1 MGKSWTVQ
9 WYSVTGTEKMLISH
23 SSSETSEEVTAWRG
37 SLLLFVLF
45 VILCYSNPSNLYTD
59 LGSGDKDL
67 NPFKA

>member
-1 MGKSWTVQ
+1 
-9 WYSVTGTEKMLISH
+9 MLISH

-59 LGSGDKDL
+59 LGSGDKNL